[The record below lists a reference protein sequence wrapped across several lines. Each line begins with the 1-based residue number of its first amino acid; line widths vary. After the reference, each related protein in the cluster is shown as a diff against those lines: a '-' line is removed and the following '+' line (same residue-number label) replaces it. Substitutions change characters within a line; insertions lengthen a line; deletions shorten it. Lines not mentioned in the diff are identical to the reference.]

1 MQTLRSGK
9 IILDREELSNFAY
22 AKYYRA
28 VDEVKV
34 FLKQAKK
41 EIKQQSKWRDA
52 EAIRAR
58 AHEISKFELEQ
69 WHKMQDGEDEDSD
82 DDDDDG
88 DQAMLAIENGPQDDD
103 DQDAKPKSTQT
114 QLKSYFK
121 PVEKHCT
128 TTEEESSDG
137 EAKALQQIEN
147 AFEGYDVASKA
158 ERKYKPNFR
167 DFLSES
173 ESEAKP
179 MPPPQ
184 TPATAVKREW
194 KLRTPEA
201 EVHVS
206 FSGSAETPQSKKLAA
221 SASGLLG
228 PEDEN
233 PEMTPSPVLG
243 GAVSLTEEKNVDDNG
258 KTTGNGK
265 TTDGGNQFN
274 DATGNGKT
282 TDGGVQF
289 TDAIDNGKRTEYG
302 RRFDDG
308 KSRSD
313 SEGSSP
319 GRRLKRTIEQSE
331 TETVS
336 TKRKVTTTVEFEGTP
351 TQPYA

>member
-1 MQTLRSGK
+1 MQTLRSAK

-58 AHEISKFELEQ
+58 AQEISKFELEQ

-82 DDDDDG
+82 DDDDG
-88 DQAMLAIENGPQDDD
+88 DDEVTLAIENGPQDDD
-103 DQDAKPKSTQT
+103 DQDAKPKSTQRH
-114 QLKSYFK
+114 LNAYFK

-137 EAKALQQIEN
+137 EAKAMQHIETALEN

-158 ERKYKPNFR
+158 TKYKPNFR

-184 TPATAVKREW
+184 TPATAVKRQW
-194 KLRTPEA
+194 KLLTPEA
-201 EVHVS
+201 EVQVS
-206 FSGSAETPQSKKLAA
+206 FSGSTETPQSKKLAA

-228 PEDEN
+228 LDEEN
-233 PEMTPSPVLG
+233 PEMTPSPVH
-243 GAVSLTEEKNVDDNG
+243 AN
-258 KTTGNGK
+258 GNGK

-274 DATGNGKT
+274 DATGSGKTTGNGKT
-282 TDGGVQF
+282 TDAGNQF
-289 TDAIDNGKRTEYG
+289 NDAV
-302 RRFDDG
+302 DDG
-308 KSRSD
+308 KGRSD

-351 TQPYA
+351 TQT